1 MRYKALCV
9 IALMVSVCL
18 LFSSCDTS
26 RLIRPVSSL
35 LSPPL
40 YYEEYEELV
49 DAFNKKVNTEVIFC
63 SPHSGDFRSAIVIED
78 LDFDGTAEALIF
90 YKDAKDETVARMH
103 CFITADG
110 KWISKGD
117 FNGYGNGIESVKI
130 TDMDGDGKS
139 EIIVNWNTAGVSSGI
154 TLSIYRSSKFEDKY
168 KEISNEICSVSEIVD
183 IDGNGKKDLFVI
195 TQNNVAGVNQRI
207 AKAMKLH
214 GDTVVQM
221 GEIKIDPNV
230 SGYTSVKTEKSA
242 EDSPMKIYV
251 DALKGESQMIT
262 EVIYWDSEESVLC
275 APLLDTETMTN
286 NASLRYEPVA
296 SADVNN
302 DGVID
307 IPVQSQILG
316 SGDDS
321 LTENTENVYVTKWI
335 NFDTINSYTIV
346 ANTLINYPDGYM
358 IILDKNEIKS
368 TGIRNYRAQ
377 NCWIL
382 YRTDST
388 GQNLGELFSIL
399 KISTKRFEQGSLDAY
414 IPILEKEDGVIC
426 VYVTQSGVEL
436 GVTEE
441 YIKSRIIKL
450 P

>member
-1 MRYKALCV
+1 MKIKAILLIVISVFVCV
-9 IALMVSVCL
+9 V
-18 LFSSCDTS
+18 FSSCNTGS
-26 RLIRPVSSL
+26 LIRPVNSL
-35 LSPPL
+35 ITPPL

-49 DAFNKKVNTEVIFC
+49 EEFNRKVNSEVSFC
-63 SPHSGDFRSAIVIED
+63 SPNTGDYRSAIVVED
-78 LDFDGTAEALIF
+78 LDSDGSNEALIF
-90 YKDAKDETVARMH
+90 YRDSRDENVVRMH
-103 CFITADG
+103 YFNTAEG

-117 FNGYGNGIESVKI
+117 FNGYGNRVESVEI

-139 EIIVNWNTAGVSSGI
+139 EIIVNWNTSGVASGN
-154 TLSIYRSSKFEDKY
+154 TLSIYRSSRFEDKY

-183 IDGNGKKDLFVI
+183 IDSNGKKDLFFI
-195 TQNNVAGVNQRI
+195 TQNNVSGVNQRI
-207 AKAMKLH
+207 AKVMKLF
-214 GDTVVQM
+214 GDTVIQM

-242 EDSPMKIYV
+242 EDSPLMIYV

-262 EVIYWDSEESVLC
+262 EVIYWDSEESTLC
-275 APLLDTETMTN
+275 APLLDTETLTN
-286 NASLRYEPVA
+286 NLTLRYEPVA

-307 IPVQSQILG
+307 IPVQNQILG

-321 LTENTENVYVTKWI
+321 LTENTENVYITKWI
-335 NFDTINSYTIV
+335 NFESKERMKIV
-346 ANTLINYPDGYM
+346 ANTLINYSDGYM
-358 IILDKNEIKS
+358 VLLDKKEIVS

-382 YRTDST
+382 YRTDSE
-388 GQNLGELFSIL
+388 GENIGDLFSIL
-399 KISTKRFEQGSLDAY
+399 KIGTERWNQGSLEAY
-414 IPILEKEDGVIC
+414 IPVLEKEDGVVC
-426 VYVTQSGVEL
+426 VYVTQSGTEL

-441 YIKSRIIKL
+441 YIKSRITKL